1 MHDVHEHRPLE
12 GLCVEG
18 QFEDR
23 VVIHRLGTS
32 AEIGDHGFMYAFLM
46 KVTQVDDGMFW
57 VKAQLI
63 VVSSTGQ
70 NFRELLQD
78 LDYLRVSMTGS
89 EEVDESWGQ

>member
-1 MHDVHEHRPLE
+1 
-12 GLCVEG
+12 
-18 QFEDR
+18 
-23 VVIHRLGTS
+23 
-32 AEIGDHGFMYAFLM
+32 MYAFLM